1 MLIVLTL
8 ILFVLAVGACFI
20 DDKAKPAA
28 LEIYKKG
35 KLQCRIY
42 EPEFIPDLQELYRIK
57 EAGYIFKINNKK
69 VTLADVQAFENEK
82 KAARK

>member
-1 MLIVLTL
+1 MLV
-8 ILFVLAVGACFI
+8 VLAVILLGFTIGAYYI
-20 DDKAKPAA
+20 DDEAKPAA

-42 EPEFIPDLQELYRIK
+42 EPEFMPDLQELYRIK

-69 VTLADVQAFENEK
+69 VTLADVQALKNEK